1 MNFYMLMKNTL
12 LFLLLLSSGL
22 FSIAQDKKLNLWYK
36 QPAAVWT
43 DALPVGNG
51 RMGAMVFGKV
61 ANERIQLNEESIWA
75 GKKMDV
81 DNPESAANLKQ
92 IQQLLLD
99 GENKKAYELST
110 KYMLAKPARFRSYQT
125 LADVF
130 IDAGDQG
137 GAAKYSRELDL
148 QTGITRT
155 QYQIKGVNYI
165 REVFA
170 SVPNDCIVVRISADQ
185 PNSIQCKVNLS
196 REKDAS
202 VIAQGDHRLLMNGQI
217 VDLDDA
223 VNGEGGVNMRF
234 NVLMNA
240 KHEGGSIQAI
250 NNTILVKN
258 ASTVTLLITSASD
271 YDLNK
276 LDFNRNKDPKALC
289 EELLQKASS
298 LSYEQLKNA
307 QLDFYQPIFNRV
319 VLDLGGED
327 LSSIPTDK
335 RLDALKKGGADPDLV
350 GLYFQYGRYLLM
362 SSSMGRG
369 VLPANLQGV
378 WNDLYD
384 APWQSDYHTNINLQM
399 NYWPS
404 EVTNLSESN
413 ESLFNFIDAYRVP
426 GRATA
431 QGMYGA
437 KGWTMHHATDIFGKT
452 GINAEIQYGT
462 SPLAASWLSLHL
474 WEHYRF
480 TGDLDFLRQKGYP
493 ILREAAE
500 FVQSFLIPDKKGQ
513 LVTAPSMS
521 PENAFKLPGGGTTEI
536 TYAPTIDVETI
547 MALYDACI
555 QSAGLLKTDKA
566 FVSELRSTLKRLP
579 PLKISP
585 RTGGIQEWI
594 EDYEEA
600 EPGHRHIS
608 HLLALYPADLI
619 TPAKPELFAAAKKTL
634 ERRLANGGGHTGWSR
649 AWIINFYAR
658 LLDGEKAYENVM
670 ALLQKS
676 THNNLFDNH
685 PPFQIDGNFGGTA
698 GIAEMLIQSHE
709 DYLRLLPAI
718 PAAWSRGSVKG
729 LCARGGFVV
738 DMTWSEGKVQS
749 CSITSK
755 LGNMLKLSINGQ
767 KRQIKTKAGLV
778 YKVIP

>member
-1 MNFYMLMKNTL
+1 MKRI
-12 LFLLLLSSGL
+12 LLLSLSFLLGL
-22 FSIAQDKKLNLWYK
+22 LSHAQNKPLCLWYSK
-36 QPAAVWT
+36 PAAVWT
-43 DALPVGNG
+43 DALPLGNG

-61 ANERIQLNEESIWA
+61 GQERIQLNEETIWA
-75 GKKMDV
+75 GKKINV
-81 DNPESAANLKQ
+81 DNPESAGHLKE

-99 GENKKAYELST
+99 GENKKAYDMST
-110 KYMLAKPARFRSYQT
+110 KYMLAKPSHFRSYQT

-130 IDAGDQG
+130 IDMGEIG
-137 GAAKYSRELDL
+137 SYNNYSRELDL
-148 QTGITRT
+148 RTGIASTRF
-155 QYQIKGVNYI
+155 QISGVNYT

-170 SVPNDCIVVRISADQ
+170 SALHDCVVVRLSADR
-185 PNSIQCKVNLS
+185 PNAIHCKVSLS
-196 REKDAS
+196 RERDAGIT
-202 VIAQGDHRLLMNGQI
+202 VQGNNSLLLSGQI
-217 VDLDDA
+217 VDVTDSN
-223 VNGEGGVNMRF
+223 NGEGGLNMKF
-234 NVLMNA
+234 NALLTA
-240 KHEGGSIQAI
+240 SLDGGSIEAA
-250 NNTILVKN
+250 NNTLLVKG
-258 ASTVTLLITSASD
+258 ATSLTLLISSASD
-271 YDLNK
+271 YDLAK
-276 LDFNRNKDPKALC
+276 LDFDRTKDPKATC
-289 EELLQKASS
+289 EQIIKKAAAF
-298 LSYEQLKNA
+298 SYEDIKKRSVDYYA
-307 QLDFYQPIFNRV
+307 SIFNRMS
-319 VLDLGGED
+319 LDLGGDD
-327 LSSIPTDK
+327 LSAIPTDK
-335 RLDALKKGGADPDLV
+335 RLDAVKKGAADPDLV
-350 GLYFQYGRYLLM
+350 ELYFQYGRYLLIA
-362 SSSMGRG
+362 SSMGAG

-378 WNDLYD
+378 WNDMYE

-404 EVTNLSESN
+404 EVANLSESN
-413 ESLFNFIDAYRVP
+413 ESLFNFIDGYRKP

-431 QGMYGA
+431 QGMYNA

-480 TGDLDFLRQKGYP
+480 TGDLDFLRNKGYP
-493 ILREAAE
+493 ILKEAAE
-500 FVQSFLIPDKKGQ
+500 FVQTFLIEDKKGQ

-521 PENAFKLPGGGTTEI
+521 PENAFKLPDGTETQI

-555 QSAGLLKTDKA
+555 KSAILLKTDKA
-566 FVSELRSTLKRLP
+566 FVTQLKATLKRLP
-579 PLKISP
+579 PLKISA

-594 EDYEEA
+594 ADYEEA

-608 HLLALYPADLI
+608 HLLALYPTDLI
-619 TPAKPELFAAAKKTL
+619 TPAKPELFAAARKTL

-709 DYLRLLPAI
+709 DYIRLLPAM
-718 PAAWSRGSVKG
+718 PAAWYKGSVTG

-738 DMTWSEGKVQS
+738 DLSWAEGKVTS
-749 CSITSK
+749 CTVRSK
-755 LGNMLKLSINGQ
+755 LGNMLKLSLNGQ
-767 KRQIKTKAGLV
+767 QRQIKTKAGQV